1 MLERAKQPHYQFE
14 PYYKRSNGEPG
25 WQWEFLMAANDNKG
39 RIALGANRI
48 GKSEMGA
55 YEMALYV
62 TGKHPI
68 RKSPTNGLAWIVG
81 LDNPMIRDID
91 RPLFEK
97 FMPRHWMT
105 EPHGKYNKQENIW
118 HFNCDGRQWQV
129 VFKSTE
135 MGTAKFQGAKVDAI
149 WIDEE
154 PRKGEELWKELEAR
168 LVDNQGIYWIT
179 ATPVRGT
186 AWLKMMSD
194 RPGNAK
200 TFAGMRENPYLPI
213 DEVEAYALT
222 LPEDDRAVRID
233 GKYLVF
239 GGKPVFNRRML
250 EAHSKLFKQ
259 DPIVKG
265 MLA

>member
-1 MLERAKQPHYQFE
+1 MA
-14 PYYKRSNGEPG
+14 PG
-25 WQWEFLMAANDNKG
+25 KG

-62 TGKHPI
+62 TGRHPV
-68 RKSPTNGLAWIVG
+68 RKSPTNGLSWIVG

-97 FMPRHWMT
+97 FMPPHWLLA
-105 EPHGKYNKQENIW
+105 PHGRYNKQENIW
-118 HFNCDGRQWQV
+118 YFDCEGRKWKV

-135 MGTAKFQGAKVDAI
+135 MGRDKFQGEKVDAV

-154 PRKGEELWKELEAR
+154 PKQGEDLWKEIEAR
-168 LVDNQGIYWIT
+168 LVDRNGIFWIT

-186 AWLKMMSD
+186 AWLKGMSE
-194 RPGNAK
+194 REGCSK

-213 DEVEAYALT
+213 DEVEAYAKT

-250 EAHSKLFKQ
+250 EAFSEKYVKE
-259 DPIVKG
+259 PEEKG
-265 MLA
+265 MLV